1 MYYSYS
7 KPCSSLPYKEAQVK
21 FLTERMKQV
30 GYDDN
35 FPVVIWNGSILDGR
49 HRYNAAELAGIDPV
63 FTTFKG
69 TEQEAW
75 DYVTATNVD
84 GTRHINNE
92 EKKFFYVQR
101 ADALGVQERGGER
114 GNQYQSGNVSNDT
127 MAPSQDHQSGNTP
140 NGVMAPSQQEHADS
154 LGVHLNT
161 INRWEKERKEIAADP
176 ELSLMTSTPEG
187 YKDAKKQLRARN
199 AEVIR
204 EFQSL
209 TEDQKV
215 ERMGGDEVV
224 DKFKQYELDHSIEK
238 DFDPHACSIGILQSA
253 NRLRIWG
260 GKAQV
265 KQGIMQA
272 LSTSVRM
279 QTYEAAALLLLAEV
293 IEENRLE
300 IEALTQTKINLREL
314 N

>member
-35 FPVVIWNGSILDGR
+35 FPVIIWNGSILDGR
-49 HRYNAAELAGIDPV
+49 HRYNAAELAGVNPNFSV
-63 FTTFKG
+63 FEG

-75 DYVTATNVD
+75 DYVGATNVD
-84 GTRHINNE
+84 GSRHITPQE
-92 EKKFFYVQR
+92 REFFYVQKAR
-101 ADALGVQERGGER
+101 ALGVQDRGGER

-127 MAPSQDHQSGNTP
+127 MAPSQAD
-140 NGVMAPSQQEHADS
+140 HADA
-154 LGVHLNT
+154 LGVSRPT
-161 INRWEKERKEIAADP
+161 IARWEKTRKEIAADP
-176 ELSLMTSTPEG
+176 ELSLMASTPEG
-187 YKDAKKQLRARN
+187 YKDAKKELRARN

-215 ERMGGDEVV
+215 ERMGGEQVV
-224 DKFKQYELDHSIEK
+224 DEFFQYELDHSIEK
-238 DFDPHACSIGILQSA
+238 DFDSHACSIGILQSA

-300 IEALTQTKINLREL
+300 IEALTQTNINLKEL

>member
-1 MYYSYS
+1 M
-7 KPCSSLPYKEAQVK
+7 
-21 FLTERMKQV
+21 
-30 GYDDN
+30 
-35 FPVVIWNGSILDGR
+35 
-49 HRYNAAELAGIDPV
+49 
-63 FTTFKG
+63 
-69 TEQEAW
+69 
-75 DYVTATNVD
+75 TNV
-84 GTRHINNE
+84 
-92 EKKFFYVQR
+92 
-101 ADALGVQERGGER
+101 
-114 GNQYQSGNVSNDT
+114 T
-127 MAPSQDHQSGNTP
+127 MAPSQGDH
-140 NGVMAPSQQEHADS
+140 AES
-154 LGVHLNT
+154 LGVRRET
-161 INRWEKERKEIAADP
+161 VNRWEKDRKEIAADP
-176 ELSLMTSTPEG
+176 ELSLKASTPDG

-224 DKFKQYELDHSIEK
+224 DEFKQYELDHSIEK

-300 IEALTQTKINLREL
+300 IEALTQTNINLKEL

>member
-114 GNQYQSGNVSNDT
+114 GNQYQSGNPTNVG
-127 MAPSQDHQSGNTP
+127 MAPSAKDHAEAI
-140 NGVMAPSQQEHADS
+140 GVTDRTVE
-154 LGVHLNT
+154 
-161 INRWEKERKEIAADP
+161 RWEKERKEIAADP

-215 ERMGGDEVV
+215 ERMGGEEVV

>member
-35 FPVVIWNGSILDGR
+35 FPVIIWNGSILDGR
-49 HRYNAAELAGIDPV
+49 HRYNAADLAGVNPNFSV
-63 FTTFKG
+63 FEG

-75 DYVTATNVD
+75 DYVSATNVD

-92 EKKFFYVQR
+92 EKQFFYVQR
-101 ADALGVQERGGER
+101 ADALGVKERGGDR
-114 GNQYQSGNVSNDT
+114 QSDVAKSNT
-127 MAPSQDHQSGNTP
+127 QNCVMVPSQK
-140 NGVMAPSQQEHADS
+140 EHADS
-154 LGVHLNT
+154 LGVST
-161 INRWEKERKEIAADP
+161 RTVSEWEKTRKEIAADP
-176 ELSLMTSTPEG
+176 ELSLKASTPEG
-187 YKDAKKQLRARN
+187 YKDAKKELRARN

-215 ERMGGDEVV
+215 ERMGGEQVV
-224 DKFKQYELDHSIEK
+224 DEFFQYELDHSIEK
-238 DFDPHACSIGILQSA
+238 DFDSHACSIGILQSA

-300 IEALTQTKINLREL
+300 IEALTQTNINLKEL

>member
-49 HRYNAAELAGIDPV
+49 HRYNAAELAGVNPNFSV
-63 FTTFKG
+63 FEG

-75 DYVTATNVD
+75 DYVSATNVD

-92 EKKFFYVQR
+92 EKQFFYVQR
-101 ADALGVQERGGER
+101 ADALGVQSRGGER
-114 GNQYQSGNVSNDT
+114 GNQYE
-127 MAPSQDHQSGNTP
+127 SGNTQ
-140 NGVMAPSQQEHADS
+140 NCVMAPSQKEHADS
-154 LGVHLNT
+154 LGVST
-161 INRWEKERKEIAADP
+161 RTVSGWEKERKEIAADP

-209 TEDQKV
+209 TEDQKQDTGV
-215 ERMGGDEVV
+215 SFRSDRNKWRAHMT
-224 DKFKQYELDHSIEK
+224 
-238 DFDPHACSIGILQSA
+238 FD
-253 NRLRIWG
+253 
-260 GKAQV
+260 GKYQHLGSFDT
-265 KQGIMQA
+265 K
-272 LSTSVRM
+272 
-279 QTYEAAALLLLAEV
+279 E
-293 IEENRLE
+293 
-300 IEALTQTKINLREL
+300 EALKARRLKEKEL
-314 N
+314 GYVRAQSPTVPI